1 MKKSLV
7 FAAVLAF
14 VGIADAEPVT
24 SFNADRYIACDAHS
38 VGAVLMAKKAAAQ
51 QKSVEAIVNA
61 TYERPPVLDIKLS
74 VLASDA
80 IKKEYLQSAGERSLQ
95 KFLSGVC
102 YAGDLTGEELAPK
115 SP

>member
-1 MKKSLV
+1 
-7 FAAVLAF
+7 
-14 VGIADAEPVT
+14 
-24 SFNADRYIACDAHS
+24 
-38 VGAVLMAKKAAAQ
+38 MAKKAAAQ

-80 IKKEYLQSAGERSLQ
+80 IKKEYLQSADERSLQ